1 MIKSSVCFL
10 PSDPEREKHHVPAEH
25 RRANCL
31 VLFSSPERNV
41 FFCVRVCEYACVCTL
56 RVCCYCFTPPIFS
69 SSSHS
74 SLPSGATGCYLE
86 LSLMCA
92 VTLAAAGGR
101 NETGAHTHSGLKIT
115 GPLLGICIPS
125 SSSLSTVSSSLPR
138 HLSSLYPTRGALQAL
153 SSGKVAWSYII
164 HGSCDL
170 RCVSYG
176 RSNNMEY
183 R

>member
-10 PSDPEREKHHVPAEH
+10 PSDPEREKRHVPAEH

-41 FFCVRVCEYACVCTL
+41 FFCVCVCEHACVC
-56 RVCCYCFTPPIFS
+56 VCCECVATVSLLPS
-69 SSSHS
+69 SQS

-86 LSLMCA
+86 LSVMCA

-101 NETGAHTHSGLKIT
+101 NETRAHTHSGLKIT

-125 SSSLSTVSSSLPR
+125 SSSPSSVSSSLPL
-138 HLSSLYPTRGALQAL
+138 HLSSLYPTRGALQVL

>member
-1 MIKSSVCFL
+1 MSLQSTDGQTALYCSAL
-10 PSDPEREKHHVPAEH
+10 
-25 RRANCL
+25 RRGM
-31 VLFSSPERNV
+31 FS
-41 FFCVRVCEYACVCTL
+41 FCVCVCVSMHVCMCTL
-56 RVCCYCFTPPIFS
+56 RVCRYCFTPPIPS
-69 SSSHS
+69 LSSHS

-101 NETGAHTHSGLKIT
+101 SETRAHTHSGPKIT

-125 SSSLSTVSSSLPR
+125 SSSPSSVSSSLPR
-138 HLSSLYPTRGALQAL
+138 RLGSLYPTRGALQAL

-176 RSNNMEY
+176 RSNNMEH